1 MKVIN
6 SVVNIQTAFK
16 KDFYLNGCKDD
27 ASCLFITD
35 NYCYFGGYDRKV
47 YEVNITVFYLY
58 LCQADSSND
67 GNKMIEKE
75 RLSNAFNS
83 PQKTKGKKKK
93 PGSESPNKKP
103 DKEKKT
109 EKTKK

>member
-1 MKVIN
+1 
-6 SVVNIQTAFK
+6 
-16 KDFYLNGCKDD
+16 
-27 ASCLFITD
+27 
-35 NYCYFGGYDRKV
+35 
-47 YEVNITVFYLY
+47 
-58 LCQADSSND
+58 
-67 GNKMIEKE
+67 MIEKE

-83 PQKTKGKKKK
+83 HQKTKGKKKK